1 MCCFRRYFNAS
12 QSLSVLTFPIN
23 YTWNS
28 LTYNNA
34 FTWPTDEK
42 GKMMGK
48 SPELFSYSYEFLL
61 RNCNKIYCFIKACWN
76 LFSKSPA
83 SQAINFSLSYGDNMG
98 AGICTQLF
106 CFLGEHGG
114 IKQSPFTTHFLLL
127 TVCSVMQYLCLLWVF
142 TKSNFFHCIDRSVHV
157 QDSRHQWTDMCIPVH
172 KQGRKLL
179 SASVARYVS
188 FQSSILCVNI

>member
-12 QSLSVLTFPIN
+12 QSLSALTSPIN

-28 LTYNNA
+28 LTYKNA

-48 SPELFSYSYEFLL
+48 SPELFSYSYEFLF

-114 IKQSPFTTHFLLL
+114 IKQSPFTTHFCCSLCALSCSIC
-127 TVCSVMQYLCLLWVF
+127 VCSEFLQSLFFFTVLIGVCMFRIVGTNEQTCAYLCISREGNCSQLALPGMYL
-142 TKSNFFHCIDRSVHV
+142 SN
-157 QDSRHQWTDMCIPVH
+157 HQY
-172 KQGRKLL
+172 
-179 SASVARYVS
+179 YV
-188 FQSSILCVNI
+188 